1 MKKRKGELGNLP
13 SPFLAKRIKN
23 MITISKEVLG
33 L

>member
-13 SPFLAKRIKN
+13 SPLLTKEIKN